1 MVSIETGQTV
11 AVSDLRSMVAALRAQ
26 DCLVEITSEVDP
38 VHELGAVLHACE
50 RAGKAAMFHKVK
62 GHQIPVVGSVL
73 GSYERIAIA
82 LGCEP
87 QQIHQRM
94 VAGRAAPTP
103 PEVVD
108 SGQVQEVVADGDIDL
123 ATIPIPTH
131 APLDGGPFINAGIV
145 IARDP
150 ESGRHNL
157 SFNRMQI
164 FDRDLAGVNMNVW
177 RDVREFF
184 LKAEAAGENLP
195 FCVAIGV
202 DPVLLIAGASKYEG
216 DEYEIAGGLRGA
228 PVPVVR
234 ALSCDVL
241 VPALAEIV
249 LEGEVLAGERREE
262 GPMAEFTGHYSGTGP
277 QTVARIKVI
286 TTRRDPIFETIA
298 GASFE
303 HLILGNAVTREPL
316 LDAAV
321 RKLSPRIGQVYLPPY
336 ACGFTAIISMRG
348 PEPGEPQTVGFAAL
362 ASHVNVK
369 TVIIVDD
376 DVDIFDPADVM
387 WALSTRVRWD
397 QGSLVAPH
405 ARGNDLDPSSDENAV
420 QSKLIV
426 NATLGRGR
434 SERYTKVRYPTVDL
448 REYDVT

>member
-1 MVSIETGQTV
+1 MIS
-11 AVSDLRSMVAALRAQ
+11 AVRDRG
-26 DCLVEITSEVDP
+26 CLCEISREVEPI
-38 VHELGAVLHACE
+38 HELGAVLHASE
-50 RAGKAAMFHKVK
+50 RAGKATLFHRVK
-62 GHQIPVVGSVL
+62 GHSIPVVGGVL

-82 LGCEP
+82 LGCDP
-87 QQIHQRM
+87 SQIQDRIL
-94 VAGRAAPTP
+94 AGSAAAMP
-103 PEVVD
+103 PEIID
-108 SGQVQEVVADGDIDL
+108 SGEVHEQVEDRHVDL
-123 ATIPIPTH
+123 ASLPIPTH
-131 APLDGGPFINAGIV
+131 APFDGGPFINAGIV

-150 ESGRHNL
+150 GLGRHNL

-164 FDRDLAGVNMNVW
+164 FEADLTGVNMNIW

-184 LKAEAAGENLP
+184 LKAEAVGENLP

-202 DPVLLIAGASKYEG
+202 DPALLIAAASRYEG

-228 PVPVVR
+228 PVPVTR
-234 ALSCDVL
+234 ALTCDVL

-249 LEGEVLAGERREE
+249 LEGEILAGERRAE

-277 QTVARIKVI
+277 QTVARIHAI
-286 TTRRDPIFETIA
+286 TMRREPIFQTIA

-303 HLILGNAVTREPL
+303 HLILGNALTREPL

-321 RKLSPRIGQVYLPPY
+321 RKLSPRISRAHLPPY
-336 ACGFTAIISMRG
+336 ACGFTAIISMHE

-369 TVIIVDD
+369 TVIVVDD

-405 ARGNDLDPSSDENAV
+405 ARGNDLDPASDENAV

-426 NATLGRGR
+426 DATLGVQRAH
-434 SERYTKVRYPTVDL
+434 RYTKVRYPAVEL
-448 REYDVT
+448 REYGVS